1 MSPCGLSGFLW
12 DVVFLYVLWGILMLD
27 VSRGHVNGKFM
38 TVLYAAVK
46 VFVCIVGFVFWIIGT
61 EKSAIVLLYSALMSS
76 HFLFGP
82 CSLGPQ

>member
-1 MSPCGLSGFLW
+1 
-12 DVVFLYVLWGILMLD
+12 MLD

-61 EKSAIVLLYSALMSS
+61 ESPLLYYCIQLLPLWTVLAGTAVIWSLM
-76 HFLFGP
+76 
-82 CSLGPQ
+82 LGVVAWSGSGRDERRLT